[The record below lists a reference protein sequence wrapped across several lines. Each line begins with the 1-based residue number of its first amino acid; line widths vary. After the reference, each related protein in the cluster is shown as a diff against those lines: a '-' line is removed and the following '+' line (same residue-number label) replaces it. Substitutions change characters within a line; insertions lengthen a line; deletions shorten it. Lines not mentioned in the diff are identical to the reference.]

1 MTITLRRTLVRSAA
15 ALLALTLLAPSGS
28 AQNAMTMP
36 HGNMGVHGR
45 ADESFTLRTGIA
57 DGKMVY
63 IGRGGTIDGKVNPDL
78 VVHEGDQVE
87 VTLINGEGAEHDIVF
102 PDFRSVSP
110 HVTGRGASATVSF
123 RVGSA
128 GSFEYFCD
136 LPGHRDAGM
145 EGHVK
150 VELAPATAAAPEGV
164 SIARDPTDIPP
175 SVGDRAPTNVRV
187 DLEAVERIGR
197 LDTHTTYDFWTF
209 NGKIPGPMLRVRVG
223 DTVELHLKNAKDD
236 VMPHSI
242 DLHAVNGTG
251 GGAALTEVD
260 PGEEKGFVFKALTPG
275 LYVYHCATPMVA
287 NHISNGMYG
296 LILVEPPGG
305 LSKVDHEF
313 YIMQGEL
320 YTNAPFGT
328 GGLQEMNI
336 DKLVDEHPDYFT
348 FNGAVGALTA
358 EHPLHSKVGET
369 VRIFFGDGGP
379 NFTSSFHVIGQIFER
394 AFEDGAITSAPLT
407 GAQTISVPPGSAAMV
422 EFTTKV
428 PGKYTIVDHALSRL
442 EKGLAGS
449 LIVDGPEQP
458 DIYRAVSEKAPQ
470 KRSSLDG
477 ARAVLAA
484 WATSAERRVYGLLR
498 DLHVISPATA
508 AERSAMPLCA
518 ALNGEGGGAERADAA
533 PVTP

>member
-1 MTITLRRTLVRSAA
+1 MAPKLIYAVMRGAVT
-15 ALLALTLLAPSGS
+15 LLALALFAPAGV

-36 HGNMGVHGR
+36 HDTMGVHGR
-45 ADESFTLRTGIA
+45 ADASFTLRTGIA
-57 DGKMVY
+57 EGKMVF
-63 IGRGGTIDGKVNPDL
+63 IGRGGAIDGKVNPDL

-87 VTLINGEGAEHDIVF
+87 VTLVNGEGAEHDIVF
-102 PDFRSVSP
+102 PGFRSASP

-128 GSFEYFCD
+128 GSFDYFCD
-136 LPGHRDAGM
+136 LPGHREAGM

-175 SVGDRAPTNVRV
+175 SVGDRAPTTVRV
-187 DLEAVERIGR
+187 DLEAVERVGR

-209 NGKIPGPMLRVRVG
+209 DGKVPGPMLRVRVG
-223 DTVELHLKNAKDD
+223 DTVELHLKNDKDS
-236 VMPHSI
+236 MMSHSI

-260 PGEEKGFVFKALTPG
+260 PGEEKGFIFKALMPG

-296 LILVEPPGG
+296 MILVEPPGG
-305 LSKVDHEF
+305 LPKVDHEF

-328 GGLQEMNI
+328 SGLQETNI

-348 FNGAVGALTA
+348 FNGAVGALTT
-358 EHPLHSKVGET
+358 EYPLHSKVGDS

-379 NFTSSFHVIGQIFER
+379 NFTSSFHVIGQIFDR
-394 AFEDGAITSAPLT
+394 AFEDGAISSAPLT
-407 GAQTISVPPGSAAMV
+407 GAQTISVPPGSTAMV

-449 LIVDGPEQP
+449 LIVDGPQQP
-458 DIYRAVSEKAPQ
+458 DLYRAVAEAGAK
-470 KRSSLDG
+470 KHSSIDRAG
-477 ARAVLAA
+477 AMLAA
-484 WATSAERRVYGLLR
+484 WAASAERAIYGLLST
-498 DLHVISPATA
+498 LHVISPAA
-508 AERSAMPLCA
+508 AAGLPATPLCA
-518 ALNGEGGGAERADAA
+518 TQQIEDGGRRERADAA
-533 PVTP
+533 P

>member
-1 MTITLRRTLVRSAA
+1 MKLKMNGTILRSAA
-15 ALLALTLLAPSGS
+15 ALLAFMLLAPAGFP
-28 AQNAMTMP
+28 QNAMTMP
-36 HGNMGVHGR
+36 QGTMGVHGR
-45 ADESFTLRTGIA
+45 ADVSFTLRTGIA
-57 DGKMVY
+57 DGKMVF
-63 IGRGGTIDGKVNPDL
+63 IGRGGAIDGKVNPDL

-87 VTLINGEGAEHDIVF
+87 VTLVNGEGAEHDIIF
-102 PDFRSVSP
+102 PDFHSVSP

-175 SVGDRAPTNVRV
+175 SVGDRAPTTVRV
-187 DLEAVERIGR
+187 DLEAVERVGR

-209 NGKIPGPMLRVRVG
+209 NGKVPGPMLRVRVG
-223 DTVELHLKNAKDD
+223 DTVELHLKNDKDD
-236 VMPHSI
+236 MMSHSI

-260 PGEEKGFVFKALTPG
+260 PGEEKGFIFKALTPG

-305 LSKVDHEF
+305 LPKVDHEF

-328 GGLQEMNI
+328 AGLQETNI
-336 DKLVDEHPDYFT
+336 DKLVDERPEYFT

-358 EHPLHSKVGET
+358 EHPLHSKVGDT

-379 NFTSSFHVIGQIFER
+379 NFTSSFHVIGQIFDR

-458 DIYRAVSEKAPQ
+458 DIYRAVTMGGAQ
-470 KRSSLDG
+470 KRSSIDT

-484 WATSAERRVYGLLR
+484 WAAGAEHAVKGLLSE
-498 DLHVISPATA
+498 LHLMSPATA
-508 AERSAMPLCA
+508 AELAAMPLC
-518 ALNGEGGGAERADAA
+518 GRSAA
-533 PVTP
+533 P